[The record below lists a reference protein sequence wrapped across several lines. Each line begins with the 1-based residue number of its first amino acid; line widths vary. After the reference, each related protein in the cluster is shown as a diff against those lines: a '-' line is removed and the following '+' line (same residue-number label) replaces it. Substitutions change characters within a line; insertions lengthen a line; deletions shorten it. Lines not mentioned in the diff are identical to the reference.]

1 MGRNSLCAVSL
12 ALLVAIAAAEA
23 PAQPH
28 GLGYVAASHSGM
40 ILVVDPQ
47 RATRAIVIGQNTIF
61 GLTMD
66 TDNRTIVACQY
77 GDEVLRV
84 DPIAGAVLGT
94 VFKGPP
100 LQGVCDVV
108 IDHHGD
114 YYVTDAVLNGVL
126 RIDRNGG
133 IHTVRLD
140 SARMDY
146 PYGGLAVDV
155 YTGELLLLDVAND
168 DALLQVNRDG
178 SLLTTLATGFSGRHG
193 IAQHIPSGTV
203 YAGGGGGN
211 EASIYRWRPR
221 HARAEAFLQDPTMGM
236 LAVKV
241 DRSSAREQQLI
252 GTGSRRLGGIWII
265 DQVTALP
272 TSFTVFGQDAYEV
285 DFFRGRNVQSVRT
298 QRGLWDIRLSFPE
311 APASNVILL
320 ASLTGLQ
327 PAQLIPDGRALH
339 LAPDPLFFLT
349 LAGSVPPFLTGNH
362 GALNL
367 IGEAVA
373 HLDLRSVDPRANGTR
388 IWFAALVLDPA
399 APSGIRI
406 MSDPVIFVVEGL

>member
-1 MGRNSLCAVSL
+1 MGRKSLCAMSL
-12 ALLVAIAAAEA
+12 ALIVAIGASEA
-23 PAQPH
+23 LAQPH
-28 GLGYVAASHSGM
+28 GLGYIAASHSGM
-40 ILVVDPQ
+40 ILVIDPL
-47 RATRAIVIGQNTIF
+47 RATRAVVIGQNTIF

-66 TDNRTIVACQY
+66 ADNRTVVACQY

-84 DPIAGAVLGT
+84 DPVAGAVLGT

-114 YYVTDAVLNGVL
+114 YYVTDSVLNGVL
-126 RIDRNGG
+126 RIERTGA
-133 IHTVRLD
+133 IQTVRLD
-140 SARMDY
+140 PARMDH

-168 DALLQVNRDG
+168 DALLEVNRDG
-178 SLLTTLATGFSGRHG
+178 SLLTTLATGFAGRHG

-203 YAGGGGGN
+203 YAGGGGGS
-211 EASIYRWRPR
+211 EASVYRWRPL
-221 HARAEAFLQDPTMGM
+221 HARAEAFLQDSRMGM
-236 LAVKV
+236 LAVKM
-241 DRSSAREQQLI
+241 DRSSAREQRLI
-252 GTGSRRLGGIWII
+252 GTGSRRLGGIWMI
-265 DQVTALP
+265 DLVTALP
-272 TSFTVFGQDAYEV
+272 TSFTLFGQDAYEV
-285 DFFRGRNVQSVRT
+285 DFLRGRNVQTVRA
-298 QRGLWDIRLSFPE
+298 QRGLWDVRLSFPE
-311 APASNVILL
+311 APGSTVVLL
-320 ASLTGLQ
+320 ASLSGLQ

-367 IGEAVA
+367 IGEATA
-373 HLDLRSVDPRANGTR
+373 RLDLRSVDPQANGTR
-388 IWFAALVLDPA
+388 IWFAAVVLDPT

-406 MSDPVIFVVEGL
+406 MSDPVIFVIEGL